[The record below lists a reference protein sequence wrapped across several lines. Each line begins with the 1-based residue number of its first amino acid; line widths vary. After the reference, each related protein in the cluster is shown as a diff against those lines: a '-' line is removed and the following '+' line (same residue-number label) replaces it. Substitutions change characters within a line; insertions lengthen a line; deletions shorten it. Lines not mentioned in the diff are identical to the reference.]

1 MATLGKMGEYCPS
14 SEEWPQYIERLEFF
28 LIANKVT
35 DDALK
40 RATLLSVIGPRT
52 FKLLRNLIT
61 PAKPGD
67 KTYAE
72 LVEVLTDHFSPKQSE
87 IVQRS
92 KFYSRLR
99 KPGENILSY
108 VAELCA
114 LAKHCNFGGT
124 LDVMICDRLV
134 CGVNDNSI
142 QKRLLTE
149 GDKLSLTKAISIT
162 QSYKTAE

>member
-1 MATLGKMGEYCPS
+1 MATIHRAFGV
-14 SEEWPQYIERLEFF
+14 F
-28 LIANKVT
+28 LIAKKVT
-35 DDALK
+35 DDELK

-92 KFYSRLR
+92 KFYSRSR
-99 KPGENILSY
+99 KPGEKISSY

-114 LAKHCNFGGT
+114 LAEH
-124 LDVMICDRLV
+124 
-134 CGVNDNSI
+134 
-142 QKRLLTE
+142 
-149 GDKLSLTKAISIT
+149 
-162 QSYKTAE
+162 

>member
-14 SEEWPQYIERLEFF
+14 SEEWPQYIECLEFS

-35 DDALK
+35 DDVLK
-40 RATLLSVIGPRT
+40 RATLLSVMGPRT

-61 PAKPGD
+61 PVKPGD

-92 KFYSRLR
+92 KFYSRSR
-99 KPGENILSY
+99 KPGENISSY
-108 VAELCA
+108 VPELRA
-114 LAKHCNFGGT
+114 LAEHCNFG
-124 LDVMICDRLV
+124 
-134 CGVNDNSI
+134 
-142 QKRLLTE
+142 E
-149 GDKLSLTKAISIT
+149 H
-162 QSYKTAE
+162 

>member
-1 MATLGKMGEYCPS
+1 MAILVKMGEYCPS

-35 DDALK
+35 DNALK

-87 IVQRS
+87 IV
-92 KFYSRLR
+92 
-99 KPGENILSY
+99 
-108 VAELCA
+108 
-114 LAKHCNFGGT
+114 
-124 LDVMICDRLV
+124 
-134 CGVNDNSI
+134 
-142 QKRLLTE
+142 
-149 GDKLSLTKAISIT
+149 
-162 QSYKTAE
+162 